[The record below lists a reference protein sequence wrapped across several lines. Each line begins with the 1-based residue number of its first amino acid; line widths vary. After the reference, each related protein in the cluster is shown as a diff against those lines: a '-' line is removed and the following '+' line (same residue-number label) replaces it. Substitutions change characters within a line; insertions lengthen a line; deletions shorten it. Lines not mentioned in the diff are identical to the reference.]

1 MKSSKEIIKDLEKE
15 AKKQGLS
22 NHQFDEFEV
31 TCVHASLEHNNYN
44 DAIRYVIEDICFE
57 QAIARNIVIE

>member
-1 MKSSKEIIKDLEKE
+1 MKSSKEIIKDLEEE

-44 DAIRYVIEDICFE
+44 DALRYVIEDICFE
-57 QAIARNIVIE
+57 QAITRVFVVE